1 LATNFVGGEVTAV
14 RVELSPPPEVAY
26 YYPNATWR
34 HSSSDFIK
42 NLLLYFDGVSVLV
55 PEYLRD
61 KQFKEDP
68 DVAPVLEQEGL
79 LHLLLPEKVID
90 KAVTEKLVASATDIL
105 VTGALDKPSTTAS
118 EFHSLSYSR
127 LGFYGDEGLA
137 RMLLE
142 ELEKRGLARRSE
154 DGHSIPMDPIAR
166 SMILVLLAQILRA
179 HSPALRIS
187 LSPATDRPEV
197 LGALR
202 DLLKI
207 PELPT
212 AAQVVNFDL
221 ARVGVDVSGVP
232 IEQILAFRQ
241 RHGYEY
247 RTYARDGSVPPEERP
262 AAYADRHAELTD
274 RASELARQSQ
284 GYWRRPAAFYLGL
297 LGAMAAL
304 GNASGWGALF
314 AVGGAFAGLSGVD
327 NNAGGAFSYI
337 FRSRHLQA

>member
-1 LATNFVGGEVTAV
+1 MSTAS
-14 RVELSPPPEVAY
+14 VESNPLPDIAY

-34 HSSSDFIK
+34 HSSSAFIK

-61 KQFKEDP
+61 KQFTDDP
-68 DVAPVLEQEGL
+68 DVAPVLEREGL
-79 LHLLLPEKVID
+79 LHLLFPEKVID
-90 KAVTEKLVASATDIL
+90 KTVTEKLAASVTAIL
-105 VTGALDKPSTTAS
+105 VTGALDKPSAAAS

-137 RMLLE
+137 QMLLE

-179 HSPALRIS
+179 HSPALGIS

-197 LGALR
+197 LGALNN
-202 DLLKI
+202 LLKI

-212 AAQVVNFDL
+212 AAQVVNLDL
-221 ARVGVDVSGVP
+221 TRVGVDVSDVP
-232 IEQILAFRQ
+232 IEQILTFRQ
-241 RHGYEY
+241 RHGAEY
-247 RTYARDGSVPPEERP
+247 RAYSRDVRSFVRVLSSIAPEERS
-262 AAYADRHAELTD
+262 AAYADRHAELDD
-274 RASELARQSQ
+274 RAKDLARQSE
-284 GYWRRPAAFYLGL
+284 GYWRRPTTFYLGL
-297 LGAMAAL
+297 LGATAAL
-304 GNASGWGALF
+304 AGATDWGALF
-314 AVGGAFAGLSGVD
+314 AVGGAFASLGGL
-327 NNAGGAFSYI
+327 NNNVGGAYSYI